1 MKTALKLTAAVL
13 AAGSLAIGTA
23 ASAVVF
29 TSGSFAISAFTSSNT
44 DVTTTSIFPLTS
56 AVTIG
61 SPVDDFAAVVLP
73 PTLTLPAGAIDLNL
87 VGCCNWTDPQLG
99 TFAGT
104 IAPVRTQTTPHP
116 NGSATWEV
124 VGQYTVGPAFTNAGA
139 VLTANITWSMT
150 QTGSTTDATSI
161 SGTFHSPSVA
171 NIPEPATLALMGLGL
186 AGLGLARRRKA

>member
-1 MKTALKLTAAVL
+1 MLRRLAVAAVGSVAML
-13 AAGSLAIGTA
+13 AATA

-29 TSGSFAISAFTSSNT
+29 TSGSFAISSFTSSTT
-44 DVTTTSIFPLTS
+44 DVTTTAIFPLTS
-56 AVTIG
+56 PAFIG
-61 SPVDDFAAVVLP
+61 SPVDDFAAVALP
-73 PTLTLPAGAIDLNL
+73 ATITLPAGAVDLNL

>member
-1 MKTALKLTAAVL
+1 MLRRLAVAAVGSVAML
-13 AAGSLAIGTA
+13 AATA

-29 TSGSFAISAFTSSNT
+29 TSGSFAISSFTSSTT
-44 DVTTTSIFPLTS
+44 DVTTTASFPLTS
-56 AVTIG
+56 PAFIG
-61 SPVDDFAAVVLP
+61 SPVDDFAAVALP
-73 PTLTLPAGAIDLNL
+73 ATITLPAGAVDLNL

-99 TFAGT
+99 TFVGT
-104 IAPVRTQTTPHP
+104 VAPIRTQTTPHP

-150 QTGSTTDATSI
+150 QTGGPTDSTSI

>member
-1 MKTALKLTAAVL
+1 MLRRLAVAAVGSVAML
-13 AAGSLAIGTA
+13 AASA

-29 TSGSFAISAFTSSNT
+29 TSGSFAISSFTSSTT
-44 DVTTTSIFPLTS
+44 DVTTTAIFPLTS
-56 AVTIG
+56 PAFIG
-61 SPVDDFAAVVLP
+61 SPVDDFAAVALP
-73 PTLTLPAGAIDLNL
+73 ATITLPAGAVDLNL

-99 TFAGT
+99 TFVGT
-104 IAPVRTQTTPHP
+104 LAPVRTQTTPHP

-124 VGQYTVGPAFTNAGA
+124 IGQYTVGPAFTNAGA

-150 QTGSTTDATSI
+150 QTGGPTDATSI

>member
-1 MKTALKLTAAVL
+1 MLRRLAVAAVGSVAML
-13 AAGSLAIGTA
+13 AASA

-29 TSGSFAISAFTSSNT
+29 TSGSFAISSFTSSTT
-44 DVTTTSIFPLTS
+44 DVTTTAIFPLTS
-56 AVTIG
+56 PAFIG
-61 SPVDDFAAVVLP
+61 SPVDDFAAVALP
-73 PTLTLPAGAIDLNL
+73 ATITLPAGAVDLNL

-99 TFAGT
+99 TFVGT
-104 IAPVRTQTTPHP
+104 LAPVRTQTTPHP

-150 QTGSTTDATSI
+150 QTGGPTDATSI